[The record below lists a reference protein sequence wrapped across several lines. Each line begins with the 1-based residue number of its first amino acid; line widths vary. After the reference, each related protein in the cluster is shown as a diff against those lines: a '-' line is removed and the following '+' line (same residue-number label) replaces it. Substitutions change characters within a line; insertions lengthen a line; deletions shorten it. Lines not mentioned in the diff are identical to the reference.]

1 MQNTLPIP
9 FYPSLK
15 TVVEQIDE
23 KKIDPCASF
32 AKYDNTRYLNCQ
44 LFFNR
49 VEFDCLASQEVPFVG
64 ERRESEDVEKCLWHR
79 EIEEKQLKEPVSIFL
94 SLSSA

>member
-1 MQNTLPIP
+1 MFKHSWIQRPSMQNTLPIP

-32 AKYDNTRYLNCQ
+32 AKYDIQGT
-44 LFFNR
+44 
-49 VEFDCLASQEVPFVG
+49 S
-64 ERRESEDVEKCLWHR
+64 
-79 EIEEKQLKEPVSIFL
+79 IVS
-94 SLSSA
+94 SSSIG